1 MEDRRLTLI
10 SAATATHS
18 PRITKVR
25 NLINVGFSPFNF
37 GGILIDTNRLGVKSQ
52 CCELQY
58 QEDHQ
63 YTDRCN
69 EERCRNGNSRNKST
83 EIAEGR
89 ITYNRKLVVVD
100 PCCNGTSC
108 RIEDQGRYHGLD
120 LEICYQ
126 APLKAPKSMA
136 THRLP
141 EMLR

>member
-25 NLINVGFSPFNF
+25 NLINVGFSPFN
-37 GGILIDTNRLGVKSQ
+37 L
-52 CCELQY
+52 E
-58 QEDHQ
+58 EDHQ

-126 APLKAPKSMA
+126 GTVKGTEEHGYHTGYQKCYDNGGLQGIGSGIR
-136 THRLP
+136 TTQYS
-141 EMLR
+141 